1 MVKPALGL
9 TLMVKWYL
17 RVSFICKCSFFKIG
31 IINVCCFDFAETWEG
46 ELYFDWGNGTL
57 LIGASPTSFDFD
69 QVSSKE
75 TFSGRITEF
84 NFWNRT
90 LNTTEIQGLLDC
102 SGNTTGD
109 IIEWTTEGIN
119 ETLEVVGK
127 PKLKEEDS
135 EQWCKQN
142 EGLLSSQILVPN
154 VPVELGHK
162 QCSSFNG
169 KMPVP
174 LPNLQNDYHQVILD
188 TLGENVCG
196 SGKATEYWFGLKWNA
211 EKDAFV
217 DMYTGEKPHP
227 NITEAIDTAGED
239 PAEYG
244 CINSY
249 DSSLSSAEC
258 TMSWPC
264 LNCVVEPSTLYFLKG
279 LCPTAYMDSWQSLG
293 TIDDT
298 FRLIDDS
305 TFKTTKFH
313 GFTISQIF
321 FNEAY
326 ERWTIQSLSKPDNI
340 LIMKPK
346 NIHPLG
352 RWTWIVGNKSNI
364 CPEWE
369 PDQEIDL
376 TFSACRKDQFTCKD
390 GECIDINYRCN
401 HNLECNDRSDEIGC
415 ELITF
420 GEGYIKGIVPK
431 ETVDTPRNIILMV
444 KIKSFPEINAIKL
457 SFTMNFNLRM
467 MWSDHRLVMNDLNTL
482 NSMSNVINEEDLK
495 RLWMPVLSFSNALG
509 PFQTKLDEQ
518 TFGTI
523 MATGNSTLKSKLVD
537 TEGKM
542 YSGADQIIILDKEY
556 FLEFGCKYNLLSY
569 PFDTQVRIPFY

>member
-1 MVKPALGL
+1 
-9 TLMVKWYL
+9 MVKWYL

-46 ELYFDWGNGTL
+46 EMYFDWGNGTL

-69 QVSSKE
+69 QVSPKE

-90 LNTTEIQGLLDC
+90 LTDDELQGLLDC
-102 SGNTTGD
+102 SVNITGD
-109 IIEWTTEGIN
+109 IIEWTPEGIN
-119 ETLEVVGK
+119 ETLESVGQ
-127 PKLKEEDS
+127 PNLKEEDS

-154 VPVELGHK
+154 VPFKLGHK
-162 QCSSFNG
+162 QCSIFNG

-174 LPNLQNDYHQVILD
+174 LYDLRYDYHGVLLD
-188 TLGENVCG
+188 VLGENVCG
-196 SGKATEYWFGLKWNA
+196 SGVAAEYWFGLKWSA

-227 NITEAIDTAGED
+227 NITEEIYTAGED
-239 PAEYG
+239 PTEYG
-244 CINSY
+244 CIYSFDTY
-249 DSSLSSAEC
+249 LYSAEC
-258 TMSWPC
+258 KTSWPC

-279 LCPTAYMDSWQSLG
+279 LCPTAYMDSWQTLG

-298 FRLIDDS
+298 FRLTDDG
-305 TFKTTKFH
+305 TFETTKFH

-321 FNEAY
+321 FNDAY
-326 ERWTIQSLSKPDNI
+326 ERWTIQSLTEPDNI

-369 PDQEIDL
+369 PDQEISL
-376 TFSACRKDQFTCKD
+376 TFSACRQDQFTCED
-390 GECIDINYRCN
+390 GQCIDVNYRCD
-401 HNLECNDRSDEIGC
+401 HNTECDDQSDEIGC

-420 GEGYIKGIVPK
+420 KKGYLKGIVPK
-431 ETVDTPRNIILMV
+431 ETVDNHRKARNVSLMV
-444 KIKSFPEINAIKL
+444 NIKSFPEIDAIKL
-457 SFTMNFNLRM
+457 SFIMNFNLRM
-467 MWSDHRLVMNDLNTL
+467 MWSDHRLIMNDLDTL

-495 RLWMPVLSFSNALG
+495 TLWMPVLSFSNALG
-509 PFQTKLDEQ
+509 PYQTKLDEQ
-518 TFGTI
+518 TFATI
-523 MATGNSTLKSKLVD
+523 MAVGNSTLKSKLAD
-537 TEGKM
+537 TEGQM
-542 YSGADQIIILDKEY
+542 YSGGDQIIIIDKEY
-556 FLEFGCKYNLLSY
+556 FLEFGCEYDLLSY
-569 PFDTQVRIPFY
+569 PFDTQVRSHFD

>member
-1 MVKPALGL
+1 
-9 TLMVKWYL
+9 MVKWYL

-69 QVSSKE
+69 EVSSKE

-369 PDQEIDL
+369 PDQEISL
-376 TFSACRKDQFTCKD
+376 TFSACRQDQFTCED
-390 GECIDINYRCN
+390 GQCIDVNYRCD
-401 HNLECNDRSDEIGC
+401 HNTDCDDQSDEIGC

-420 GEGYIKGIVPK
+420 KKGYLKGIVPK
-431 ETVDTPRNIILMV
+431 EKVDTYRNARNVTLMV
-444 KIKSFPEINAIKL
+444 NIKSFPEINAIKL
-457 SFTMNFNLRM
+457 AFTMNFNLRM
-467 MWSDHRLVMNDLNTL
+467 MWSDHRLIMNDLNTL
-482 NSMSNVINEEDLK
+482 NTMSNVINEEDLK
-495 RLWMPVLSFSNALG
+495 NLWMPVLSFSNALG

-523 MATGNSTLKSKLVD
+523 MAIGNSTLKSKLVD
-537 TEGKM
+537 TEGQM
-542 YSGADQIIILDKEY
+542 YSGADQIIIIDKEY
-556 FLEFGCKYNLLSY
+556 FLEFGCEYDLMSY
-569 PFDTQVRIPFY
+569 PFDFQVRLPFD